1 MVGGRIEF
9 DFQHCFAV
17 INLLAAIGAIV
28 KLHLW
33 NGVSLPF
40 IFADDVAHHAPNLV
54 TATGWTSIDLEFT
67 VHNLSIA
74 QGAHFGFNTLSC
86 KIA

>member
-1 MVGGRIEF
+1 MEF

-40 IFADDVAHHAPNLV
+40 IFADNIAHHAPNLV
-54 TATGWTSIDLEFT
+54 TATSWTSIDLEFT
-67 VHNLSIA
+67 AHNSSIA
-74 QGAHFGFNTLSC
+74 QGAHFGFNALSR
-86 KIA
+86 KTA